1 MCIPGSPP
9 FPDRLTAARW
19 RRTGGGSLPASAK
32 FRGLDAR
39 RKLNII
45 ILIKNN
51 ITDLSEISADVSQIF
66 RSLQWKGIL
75 NP

>member
-1 MCIPGSPP
+1 MG
-9 FPDRLTAARW
+9 
-19 RRTGGGSLPASAK
+19 RTGGGSLPASAK

-39 RKLNII
+39 RNLNII

-66 RSLQWKGIL
+66 RSLNEGIRF
-75 NP
+75 